1 MKKSSRFIMLFM
13 LFWALPVWAELS
25 SPLDYLKAMTK
36 AHKTLNYE
44 QLYILQSGEDV
55 LSFRYR
61 HANNNG
67 KEYAQLLHLDAT
79 REEMILRE
87 DTVGY
92 FGDYQPFSLQ
102 TSRILDNLPSVIHT
116 DFEQLTGYTFVDAG
130 KSRVADHIARVIRVV
145 PQDDFRYQYLL
156 WIDEDNHLLLQSQ
169 LLDRDQNVLELFRV
183 IQSVEDE
190 QLLYIV
196 EPIRTLI
203 LPTLITDKEQE
214 EQSQLSW
221 HLKWI
226 PTGFKPL
233 AMGRQ
238 RLSEVLFAEQVES
251 QLYSD
256 GLFSF
261 TVYVVQNKGVSFDGQ
276 FWREG
281 KTGIYSQTIGDQDVI
296 IVGEIPVASARHI
309 AQQIQLASKGEN
321 P

>member
-1 MKKSSRFIMLFM
+1 MWFL
-13 LFWALPVWAELS
+13 ALPSWAELN

-61 HANNNG
+61 HANDNG
-67 KEYAQLLHLDAT
+67 REYAQLLHLDAT

-145 PQDDFRYQYLL
+145 PQDDFRYQYIL

-169 LLDRDQNVLELFRV
+169 LLDRDQNVLELFRA

-203 LPTLITDKEQE
+203 LPTLITAKEQE

-221 HLKWI
+221 YLKWI

-238 RLSEVLFAEQVES
+238 RLSEVLLAEEVES

-309 AQQIQLASKGEN
+309 AQQIQLASMGEN

>member
-1 MKKSSRFIMLFM
+1 MWFL
-13 LFWALPVWAELS
+13 ALPSWAELN

-61 HANNNG
+61 HANDNG

-79 REEMILRE
+79 REEMILQE

-102 TSRILDNLPSVIHT
+102 TSRILDNLPSVIYT

-130 KSRVADHIARVIRVV
+130 KSRVADHVARVIRVV

-203 LPTLITDKEQE
+203 LPTLITAKEQE

-238 RLSEVLFAEQVES
+238 RLSEVLLAEQVES

-309 AQQIQLASKGEN
+309 VQQIQLASTGEN